1 MHASLATANFA
12 ANAINWRGD
21 FAFAINGFADNGNG
35 FDMIGAGFGFNIAGT
50 ENNENIDNEFSRAL
64 FAEDCLG

>member
-21 FAFAINGFADNGNG
+21 FAFAINADFIGN
-35 FDMIGAGFGFNIAGT
+35 DMIGAGFGFNIAGT